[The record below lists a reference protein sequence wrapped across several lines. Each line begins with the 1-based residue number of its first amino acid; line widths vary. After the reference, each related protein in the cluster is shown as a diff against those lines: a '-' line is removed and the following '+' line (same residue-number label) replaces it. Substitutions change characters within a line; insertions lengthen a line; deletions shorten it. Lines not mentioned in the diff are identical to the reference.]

1 MFTDR
6 VAQRKFNPQVKEA
19 AKSEVIG
26 AISLALVLAVTGVV
40 VVVDAPALALAFR
53 RLRDVITRR

>member
-6 VAQRKFNPQVKEA
+6 VAQPKFHPQVKEA

-26 AISLALVLAVTGVV
+26 AVALALVLAVAGIVV
-40 VVVDAPALALAFR
+40 VADAPALALAFQ
-53 RLRDVITRR
+53 RLRHVITRR